1 MNNLTE
7 VKKDWKSIP
16 YFKQYTPTKYYAI
29 LGCFIVCFELKA
41 IMGWGMYRPYFFM
54 YPLWKES
61 LDAVLEYPI
70 LYITTLTKK
79 GNTLNIPYK
88 DHHKYFYDAYGFCEN
103 MYPFVFKKNVHFQEV
118 LDFFHI
124 FSNNYFVVN
133 EFINSIRLIECEFY
147 FLLFLNDYERI
158 DKLIALI
165 NKKSKVWDM
174 KLFNHWR
181 GDYDRWLEGLISM
194 TNDRDSFLK
203 QIETNI
209 NSEKLRKLPRYNLIP

>member
-29 LGCFIVCFELKA
+29 LGCFVVGFRLEA
-41 IMGWGMYRPYFFM
+41 VNGWNKYRPYFVT

-61 LDAVLEYPI
+61 LNAIFKYPL
-70 LYITTLTKK
+70 LYIITLTNKNTTLD
-79 GNTLNIPYK
+79 IPYEK
-88 DHHKYFYDAYGFCEN
+88 HHYYFPDVNECCKSL
-103 MYPFVFKKNVHFQEV
+103 YPFAFKRNVHYQEV
-118 LDFFHI
+118 LDFFTR

-133 EFINSIRLIECEFY
+133 ELINSIRLIECEFY
-147 FLLFLNDYERI
+147 FLLYLNDYERI

-181 GDYDRWLEGLISM
+181 GDYDRWPEGLISM